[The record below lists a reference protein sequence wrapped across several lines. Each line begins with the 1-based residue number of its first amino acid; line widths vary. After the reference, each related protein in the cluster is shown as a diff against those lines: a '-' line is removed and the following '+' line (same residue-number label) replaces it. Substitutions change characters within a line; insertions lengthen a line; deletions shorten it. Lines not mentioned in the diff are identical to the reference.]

1 MWTPAISMIEA
12 IELLLLLTLYNILSN
27 RNDNIDINKKI
38 RKENKKRRIYL
49 ILYY

>member
-38 RKENKKRRIYL
+38 SKEKKK
-49 ILYY
+49 